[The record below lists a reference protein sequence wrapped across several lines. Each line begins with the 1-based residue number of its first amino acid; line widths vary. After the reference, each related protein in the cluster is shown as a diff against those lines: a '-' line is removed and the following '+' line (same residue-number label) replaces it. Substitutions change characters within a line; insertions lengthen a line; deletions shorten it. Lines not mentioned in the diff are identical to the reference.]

1 MLLLLLV
8 LNLTAVFLPAELHVK
23 ILVTADEMLELVFIS
38 LNIFVLCSRQQNI
51 SRTCWITLL
60 TDSL

>member
-1 MLLLLLV
+1 MLLLLLY
-8 LNLTAVFLPAELHVK
+8 LNLAAVFLPAELHVK

-38 LNIFVLCSRQQNI
+38 LNIFVLCSWQQNR